1 MEIIKDITNT
11 NRTIANNRKIE
22 YLVMHYVGAVSTA
35 RNNASYFKNTYRGA
49 SAHYFVDDNEVVQV
63 VEDKDIAWHC
73 GNDVYYC
80 GARNSNSL
88 SIEMCCYKMSNG
100 NLNITTDT
108 ETRAVELAKEL
119 IKKYNIPINNVVRH
133 YDVTHKNCPA
143 PMVNSEER
151 WNEFKKKLQEQST
164 VTEEDTTLKG
174 DYTDYEKRVINWQ
187 DTMNL
192 DYNCGLEL
200 DGSFGPLCKE
210 EALKHYL
217 YYKMPTIKNEHVRLV
232 QRNLNRLGYNVD
244 LDGSYGAIM
253 EETIKQF
260 QKNNGIEVDGF
271 VGAETTELLLK

>member
-11 NRTIANNRKIE
+11 NRTISNNRKIE

-35 RNNASYFKNTYRGA
+35 RNNANYFRKIYRGA
-49 SAHYFVDDNEVVQV
+49 SAHYFVDDKEVIQV

-88 SIEMCCYKMSNG
+88 SIEMCCYRMKNG
-100 NLNITTDT
+100 KLNITADT
-108 ETRAVELAKEL
+108 EARAVELAKEL

-133 YDVTHKNCPA
+133 YDVTKKNCPA
-143 PMVNSEER
+143 PMVSDVER
-151 WNEFKKKLQEQST
+151 WNYFKKKLQEQNAT
-164 VTEEDTTLKG
+164 EDTTNNENNE
-174 DYTDYEKRVINWQ
+174 YEKRVKNWQ

-192 DYNCGLEL
+192 DYSSNLVV
-200 DGSFGPLCKE
+200 DGSFGPACKK
-210 EALKHYL
+210 EALEHYL
-217 YYKMPTIKNEHVRLV
+217 FYKKPTTKNEHVRLV
-232 QRNLNRLGYNVD
+232 QRNLNRLGYTVD
-244 LDGSYGAIM
+244 VDGSYGPIM

-260 QKNNGIEVDGF
+260 QKKHGLKVDGY

>member
-11 NRTIANNRKIE
+11 NRTVSNNRNIK

-73 GNDVYYC
+73 GNDVYYS

-100 NLNITTDT
+100 NLNITADT
-108 ETRAVELAKEL
+108 EARAVELAKEL
-119 IKKYNIPINNVVRH
+119 IKKYNIPIENVVRH
-133 YDVTHKNCPA
+133 YDVTRKNCPA
-143 PMVNSEER
+143 PFVTDEER
-151 WNEFKKKLQEQST
+151 WNNFKKKLQGEDVQEETT
-164 VTEEDTTLKG
+164 VNTDT
-174 DYTDYEKRVINWQ
+174 DTDYEKRVKNWQ

-192 DYNCGLEL
+192 DYNSNLAI
-200 DGSFGPLCKE
+200 DGSFGPACRE
-210 EALKHYL
+210 QALEHYL
-217 YYKMPTIKNEHVRLV
+217 YYKIPTIKNEHVRLV

-244 LDGSYGAIM
+244 VDGSFGPIM
-253 EETIKQF
+253 ESTIKKF
-260 QKNNGIEVDGF
+260 QEDNQIEVDGY

>member
-1 MEIIKDITNT
+1 MEIIKDITNK

-35 RNNASYFKNTYRGA
+35 RNNASYFKNIYRAA
-49 SAHYFVDDNEVVQV
+49 SAHYFVDDNEIVQV

-73 GNDVYYC
+73 GNDVYYN

-88 SIEMCCYKMSNG
+88 SIEMCCYKMDNG
-100 NLNITTDT
+100 NLNVT
-108 ETRAVELAKEL
+108 EKTESNAVELAKEL

-151 WNEFKKKLQEQST
+151 WNEFKKKLQSEST
-164 VTEEDTTLKG
+164 DEEETTSKE
-174 DYTDYEKRVINWQ
+174 DYTDYEKRVRNWQ

-192 DYNCGLEL
+192 DYNSNLEL

-210 EALKHYL
+210 EALEHYL
-217 YYKMPTIKNEHVRLV
+217 YYKMLTTKNEHVRLV

-244 LDGSYGAIM
+244 VDGSYGPIM

-260 QKNNGIEVDGF
+260 QKDNNLEVDGY

>member
-11 NRTIANNRKIE
+11 NRTISNNRKIE

-73 GNDVYYC
+73 GNDVYYS

-100 NLNITTDT
+100 NLNITADT
-108 ETRAVELAKEL
+108 EARAVELAKEL
-119 IKKYNIPINNVVRH
+119 IKKYNIPIENVVRH

-143 PMVNSEER
+143 PFVKDEER
-151 WNEFKKKLQEQST
+151 WNNFKKKLQGED
-164 VTEEDTTLKG
+164 VEEETTTDT
-174 DYTDYEKRVINWQ
+174 DSDYEKRVKNWQ

-192 DYNCGLEL
+192 DYDSGLVI
-200 DGSFGPLCKE
+200 DGSFGPACKK
-210 EALKHYL
+210 EALEHYL
-217 YYKMPTIKNEHVRLV
+217 YYKIPTTKNEHVRLV
-232 QRNLNRLGYNVD
+232 QRNLNRLGYAVD
-244 LDGSYGAIM
+244 VDGSYGPIM
-253 EETIKQF
+253 ENTIKQF
-260 QKNNGIEVDGF
+260 QKDHGLTVDGY
-271 VGAETTELLLK
+271 VGADTTAELLK

>member
-1 MEIIKDITNT
+1 MKIIKDITNT
-11 NRTIANNRKIE
+11 NRTISNNRKIE

-73 GNDVYYC
+73 GNDVYYS

-100 NLNITTDT
+100 NLNVSSDT
-108 ETRAVELAKEL
+108 ESRAIELSKEL
-119 IKKYNIPINNVVRH
+119 IQKYNIPIENVVRH

-143 PMVNSEER
+143 PFVTDEEK
-151 WNEFKKKLQEQST
+151 WNNFKKKLQGEST
-164 VTEEDTTLKG
+164 SEESQDKNN
-174 DYTDYEKRVINWQ
+174 DSNYEKRVKNWQ

-192 DYNCGLEL
+192 DYNSNLAI
-200 DGSFGPLCKE
+200 DGSFGPACRE
-210 EALKHYL
+210 QALEHYL
-217 YYKMPTIKNEHVRLV
+217 YYKIPTIKNEHVRLV

-244 LDGSYGAIM
+244 VDGSFGPIM
-253 EETIKQF
+253 ESTIKKF
-260 QKNNGIEVDGF
+260 QEENQIEVDGY
-271 VGAETTELLLK
+271 VGAETTALLLK